1 MKSYS
6 IHEVARLL
14 GCSPRTVARLI
25 SSGELEGFKL
35 RSAPNSALRVTA
47 EALERFIKRRVI
59 EFQLSNGVGEDFLT
73 EADKSRQ
80 VSWKEE

>member
-1 MKSYS
+1 MKSYP

-14 GCSPRTVARLI
+14 GCSSRTVARLI

-47 EALERFIKRRVI
+47 EALERFIKRRVL

-73 EADKSRQ
+73 DTDKRGQ
-80 VSWKEE
+80 VDWQEK